1 MVRADASAGFVND
14 NIDITIWKNIATIA
28 GSETDTNFE

>member
-14 NIDITIWKNIATIA
+14 NIDITIWRNLATIA
-28 GSETDTNFE
+28 GGETNTLFE